1 MTFDFDVVGWL
12 MGKPAHLSAS
22 GDGDVTA
29 VLDYDDGRHATVAA
43 SGLMPAGF
51 PFTVG
56 FRALFE
62 QAVFEL
68 QTVFADGPPHNTFTT
83 TINKGRPRPLALS
96 AINPYQVELRRFVD
110 CMAGKADPALLDAE
124 RAIEAL

>member
-83 TINKGRPRPLALS
+83 TINKGRPARWLCRQPIPTRSSCAASSIAWPARPIPRCS
-96 AINPYQVELRRFVD
+96 MPSGRSRQ
-110 CMAGKADPALLDAE
+110 
-124 RAIEAL
+124 